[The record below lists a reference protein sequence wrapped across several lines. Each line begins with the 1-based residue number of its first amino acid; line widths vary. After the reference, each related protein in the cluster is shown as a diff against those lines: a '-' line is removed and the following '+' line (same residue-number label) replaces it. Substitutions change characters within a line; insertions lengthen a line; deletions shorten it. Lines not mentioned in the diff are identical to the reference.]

1 MARDKTEN
9 HEKIIAAAC
18 DEFMKYGYA
27 DASMRRIAS
36 ACGMSVS
43 GLYKHFPSKE
53 EMFAAL
59 VEPAYEGL
67 KKTYG
72 LDSGETTWIM
82 NYIYD
87 NYDAFRLLVCRSK
100 GTRLENFVNELARM
114 EEDNTRRY
122 MGKLSIIGAKVTIIS
137 DAELHMMVTTCINAI
152 FLAVENDLTRE
163 EAIGYARHLDE
174 FYKAGWERM
183 FRLKK

>member
-9 HEKIIAAAC
+9 HEKIMAAAY
-18 DEFMKYGYA
+18 DEFMKYGFA
-27 DASMRRIAS
+27 DASMRRIAT
-36 ACGMSVS
+36 ACGMSAS

-67 KKTYG
+67 KKAYG
-72 LDSGETTWIM
+72 SEETPQIM

-87 NYDAFRLLVCRSK
+87 NFEAFRLLVCRSR
-100 GTRLENFVNELARM
+100 GTRLENFVNELARK

-137 DAELHMMVTTCINAI
+137 DKELHMMVTTCINAI
-152 FLAVENDLTRE
+152 FLAVENDLSRE
-163 EAIGYARHLDE
+163 EAIGYARHIDE
-174 FYKAGWERM
+174 FNKAGWDRM

>member
-9 HEKIIAAAC
+9 HEKILAAAY
-18 DEFMKYGYA
+18 DEFMKYGFA
-27 DASMRRIAS
+27 DASMRRIS
-36 ACGMSVS
+36 TACGMSVS

-67 KKTYG
+67 KKVYG
-72 LDSGETTWIM
+72 ADSDIEIM

-87 NYDAFRLLVCRSK
+87 NYKAFRLLVCRSR
-100 GTRLENFVNELARM
+100 GTRLENYVNELAKL
-114 EEDNTRRY
+114 EEENTFSY
-122 MGKLSIIGAKVTIIS
+122 MGKLSTIGAKVTVIS
-137 DAELHMMVTTCINAI
+137 DKELHIMVTTCINAI
-152 FLAVENDLTRE
+152 FLAVENDLSRE
-163 EAIGYARHLDE
+163 EAVGYARHLDE
-174 FYKAGWERM
+174 FSKAGWERL